1 MLPLR
6 VVEGEGSLFFCLDD
20 LVGRLISFVVALL
33 DNSDSS
39 TVNFNS
45 RLTIFRRLLG
55 KKQFSSLSFE
65 IISSRVGN
73 PPYIMSDD
81 CCKASFSKHAAKL

>member
-6 VVEGEGSLFFCLDD
+6 VVEVGGRVFFCLDG

-55 KKQFSSLSFE
+55 KK
-65 IISSRVGN
+65 
-73 PPYIMSDD
+73 
-81 CCKASFSKHAAKL
+81 